1 MCQNGK
7 HKKQDNQKLT
17 KSTVKCEVG
26 AIQNAIPDHDHG
38 QGTVPWSVSM
48 SLWIDSPWLQ
58 EQEKGQVE
66 EKEELLSWE
75 SGGEMSP

>member
-26 AIQNAIPDHDHG
+26 AIHYAILDHDHG
-38 QGTVPWSVSM
+38 QGTVPQSVSKH
-48 SLWIDSPWLQ
+48 LWIDSPGLQ
-58 EQEKGQVE
+58 VQKISR
-66 EKEELLSWE
+66 KRN
-75 SGGEMSP
+75 

>member
-26 AIQNAIPDHDHG
+26 AIQYAILDHDHG
-38 QGTVPWSVSM
+38 LGNVP
-48 SLWIDSPWLQ
+48 Q
-58 EQEKGQVE
+58 
-66 EKEELLSWE
+66 
-75 SGGEMSP
+75 